1 MHVPARV
8 IRPHAI
14 WQASAEVPTR
24 YGKFATHV
32 FTVNEAPAE
41 SGDGPCTKEHV
52 ALVFEGGDAHNV
64 HDASDVYVRVHSE
77 CITSEVFNSLKCD
90 CKEQLDAAMA
100 EIGRRGRGMILYLRQ
115 EGRGIG
121 LVNKIK
127 AYGLQ
132 SKGHDTV
139 DANRL
144 LGLPDD
150 AREYDAAKDMLDHF
164 GVKSIVLMTNNPEK
178 VNKLTALGVKV
189 TARQPVLIAPN
200 RHSAGYL
207 EAKRTRMAHEL
218 PKQTPQIAHTQQT
231 QEPQR
236 VRPTG
241 SDAE

>member
-1 MHVPARV
+1 
-8 IRPHAI
+8 
-14 WQASAEVPTR
+14 
-24 YGKFATHV
+24 
-32 FTVNEAPAE
+32 
-41 SGDGPCTKEHV
+41 
-52 ALVFEGGDAHNV
+52 
-64 HDASDVYVRVHSE
+64 
-77 CITSEVFNSLKCD
+77 
-90 CKEQLDAAMA
+90 MA
-100 EIGRRGRGMILYLRQ
+100 EISRRGRGVILYLRQ

-132 SKGHDTV
+132 AEGHDTV

-150 AREYDAAKDMLDHF
+150 AREYSAAKDMLDYL

-189 TARQPVLIAPN
+189 SGRQPVLIAPT

-207 EAKRTRMAHEL
+207 EAKRVRMAHEL
-218 PKQTPQIAHTQQT
+218 PKNPTHGPTPH
-231 QEPQR
+231 